1 MTGPNE
7 AANEAAEADVQEQ
20 RQSLQD
26 EAPPPTGELPED
38 APEADALDQRLEVE
52 LDEEDAPIG

>member
-1 MTGPNE
+1 MTGP
-7 AANEAAEADVQEQ
+7 NEAAEADVQEQ